1 MKKIFVWMMAM
12 MFALSV
18 SVVAF
23 ADEPGKSP
31 AGKPMDIEPVKPK
44 KTVEHEIKEA
54 VDKHEKKEATKEK
67 KSKKKSKKE
76 DKKEEPK
83 KEDKKEDTKDK

>member
-1 MKKIFVWMMAM
+1 MKKMFVWMMAM

-23 ADEPGKSP
+23 ASEKGQSP
-31 AGKPMDIEPVKPK
+31 AGKPMEVEPVKPK

-54 VDKHEKKEATKEK
+54 IDKHEKKEATK
-67 KSKKKSKKE
+67 KSKKKAKKE
-76 DKKEEPK
+76 VQKEEPK
-83 KEDKKEDTKDK
+83 KEDKKEDKKDK

>member
-1 MKKIFVWMMAM
+1 MKKMLIGMMAII
-12 MFALSV
+12 FALSV
-18 SVVAF
+18 SLMAH

-31 AGKPMDIEPVKPK
+31 AGKPIDIEPVKPK

-54 VDKHEKKEATKEK
+54 VDKHEKKEAAK
-67 KSKKKSKKE
+67 KSKKKTKKE

-83 KEDKKEDTKDK
+83 KEDKKEDKKDK